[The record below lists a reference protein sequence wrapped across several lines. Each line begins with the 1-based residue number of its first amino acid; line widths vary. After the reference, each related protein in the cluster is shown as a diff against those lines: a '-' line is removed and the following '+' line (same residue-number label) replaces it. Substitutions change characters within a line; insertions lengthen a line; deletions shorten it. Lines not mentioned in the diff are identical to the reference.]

1 MVSARK
7 KRRIKKVYSTQKVY
21 TFLGFPKSR
30 VGNDAEHI
38 CGLDHPNA
46 QQMSFRERASLPEA
60 RPSICDTSR

>member
-7 KRRIKKVYSTQKVY
+7 KHRIKKVYSTQKVY

-38 CGLDHPNA
+38 CGLDHPYHGDPLWGILKIIETPHA
-46 QQMSFRERASLPEA
+46 TRAKK
-60 RPSICDTSR
+60 

>member
-7 KRRIKKVYSTQKVY
+7 KHRIKKVYSTQKVY

-38 CGLDHPNA
+38 CGLDHPKG
-46 QQMSFRERASLPEA
+46 FEVASGV
-60 RPSICDTSR
+60 